1 MRYLKI
7 AITFIYLCA
16 SLLHA
21 ETIVGQVVA
30 VSDGDTIKVLD
41 DSKKLFV
48 IRLMGIDAPEKAQP
62 FGQRAKQSLSELVF
76 QRRVEVQWNKRD
88 RYDRVVGKVLLSDST
103 DACLEQIG
111 RGMAWH
117 YKQYA
122 SEQMIEDRLK
132 YSRAE
137 QTARSAHEGLWAE
150 DHATPPWM
158 WRRVSANGHGR
169 TKDGVAR

>member
-1 MRYLKI
+1 MILMRYLKI
-7 AITFIYLCA
+7 AITFIFLCA

-21 ETIVGQVVA
+21 KTIVGQVVA

-76 QRRVEVQWNKRD
+76 QSRVEVQWFKRD
-88 RYDRVVGKVLLSDST
+88 RYERVVGKVFRADGT
-103 DACLEQIG
+103 DVCLEQIG
-111 RGMAWH
+111 CGMAWH

-122 SEQMIEDRLK
+122 NEQSFEDRQK
-132 YSRAE
+132 YMQAE
-137 QTARSAHEGLWAE
+137 EAAKVAHAGLWK
-150 DHATPPWM
+150 DPQPDSPWE
-158 WRRVSANGHGR
+158 WRRKNQKGMEKS
-169 TKDGVAR
+169 K

>member
-7 AITFIYLCA
+7 AITFICLCA

-76 QRRVEVQWNKRD
+76 QSRVEIQWFKRD
-88 RYDRVVGKVLLSDST
+88 HYERVVGKVFRADGT
-103 DACLEQIG
+103 DVCLEQIA

-122 SEQMIEDRLK
+122 KEQSFEDRQK
-132 YSRAE
+132 YMQAE
-137 QTARSAHEGLWAE
+137 EAAKVAHAGLWT
-150 DHATPPWM
+150 DPQPDSPWE
-158 WRRVSANGHGR
+158 WRRKNQKVMEKS
-169 TKDGVAR
+169 K